1 MGYITK
7 MKSKIIRLPYG
18 YFSKNKQ
25 QNLTPLMIDA
35 LLAAC
40 EKQTENIPFGP
51 ADIKGSFSALVNRGL
66 IIRKEV
72 SLHHHTKL
80 LWQVT
85 GEAISMLRILG
96 IIVRC
101 GVFKAPEILNLDAYP
116 KHPKSLI

>member
-1 MGYITK
+1 

-40 EKQTENIPFGP
+40 EKQNENIPFGP

-101 GVFKAPEILNLDAYP
+101 GAFKTPEILNLRAYSKRP
-116 KHPKSLI
+116 KALI